1 MATLINALKKI
12 EGEQVSIHTE
22 HKLFGS
28 QNICIKFKPETETG
42 VGFHC
47 KDQVIYMDK
56 DDIVGYDIIDNEIL
70 INGSLMYMRITV
82 VD

>member
-1 MATLINALKKI
+1 MTTLINALKKI
-12 EGEQVSIHTE
+12 EGRQMQIHTE

-28 QNICIKFKPETETG
+28 QNIYMKFQPETEIG
-42 VGFHC
+42 IGFRC
-47 KDQVIYMDK
+47 KDQVIYIDK
-56 DDIVGYDIIDNEIL
+56 DDIIGYDIEDDEIL